1 MPKRKHYCFQYNAD
15 NRQWELQTDGVTVGT
30 YESKAAGLI
39 GAPPIVRAGGWTE
52 LVIKSKL
59 GAVENTYRYGE
70 EPISLSDPGL
80 PEPPSAALD
89 TPA

>member
-1 MPKRKHYCFQYNAD
+1 MPLRKRYLFQYNAD
-15 NRQWELQTDGVTVGT
+15 ARRWELETDGVVVGK
-30 YESKAAGLI
+30 YESKAAGLL

-52 LVIKSKL
+52 LVIKSEL
-59 GAVENTYRYGE
+59 GAIENTYRYGE
-70 EPISLSDPGL
+70 EPIPLADPTL